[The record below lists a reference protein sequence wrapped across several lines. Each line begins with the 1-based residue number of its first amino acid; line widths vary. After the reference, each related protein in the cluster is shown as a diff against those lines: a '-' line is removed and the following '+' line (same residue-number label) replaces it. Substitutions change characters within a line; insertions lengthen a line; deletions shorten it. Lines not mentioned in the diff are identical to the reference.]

1 MPNDGTDMPTATMT
15 VSVTTPLWFYC
26 RQTGHCQQ
34 GMVFAINP
42 PSTGNTFQN
51 FKNNAL
57 GTSAATATVVS
68 TSVVQTTTSVP
79 PPSSPPPST
88 DDYSSSSSEQCQC
101 VCNIEVSNGVPN
113 AGIQGLYEFGGSLG
127 QVEVPW
133 GVGSVS
139 TAPAVNIVNSAT
151 ASSQLPPPTTTSYY
165 SSDDSYDTS
174 SDTDSWSYT
183 TTYTTL
189 YTNSQSVGA
198 IQNLGQGTV
207 IGLGTDAADAVATST
222 SSDDESSDPPA
233 ATSTAA
239 TDGDATDDDDDDD
252 DNNDDDD
259 DSNSGGAVN
268 NDAAGRR
275 RRRRLFQYA
284 KKA

>member
-139 TAPAVNIVNSAT
+139 TAPAVNVVNSAT
-151 ASSQLPPPTTTSYY
+151 ASSQLAPPTTTSYSSSDY
-165 SSDDSYDTS
+165 SSDN
-174 SDTDSWSYT
+174 SDTDSSSYT
-183 TTYTTL
+183 TTYTTV
-189 YTNSQSVGA
+189 YSNSQSVGA

-207 IGLGTDAADAVATST
+207 IGLGTDAADAVTTST
-222 SSDDESSDPPA
+222 STDDESSDPPA
-233 ATSTAA
+233 ATTTAA
-239 TDGDATDDDDDDD
+239 TDTTDDNDDDD

-259 DSNSGGAVN
+259 SSSGGAVN

-275 RRRRLFQYA
+275 RRRLFQYA
-284 KKA
+284 QKA